1 MKKFIGG
8 NGVGGNVAGYG
19 QQNLLT
25 FGRTW
30 IASIVRGYLITPPAI
45 QEFWELSNFRI
56 WFRGNCCVSSIPP
69 TYH

>member
-30 IASIVRGYLITPPAI
+30 TACPPRGNLITPPAI
-45 QEFWELSNFRI
+45 QEFL
-56 WFRGNCCVSSIPP
+56 
-69 TYH
+69 

>member
-25 FGRTW
+25 LGRTW
-30 IASIVRGYLITPPAI
+30 TACRVRGNLITPPAI
-45 QEFWELSNFRI
+45 QEFL
-56 WFRGNCCVSSIPP
+56 
-69 TYH
+69 